1 MRARRLLEDKED
13 KKWEI
18 KLKIADEWAEASK
31 LDVDDDEEFD
41 QFKTILLP
49 KIRKFYKRMKT
60 FMEAKPNA
68 LRALKKILIE
78 LNNTKDALEWD
89 HYWEH
94 FFLWADEHNVY
105 IEVPRDKKKGAKD
118 PKGLG
123 IEREVD
129 IDSMV

>member
-1 MRARRLLEDKED
+1 MRARRLLEDKEE

-18 KLKIADEWAEASK
+18 KLKIADEWAEASQ

-41 QFKTILLP
+41 QFKSILLP

-60 FMEAKPNA
+60 FMESKPNT
-68 LRALKKILIE
+68 LRALKRITIE

-94 FFLWADEHNVY
+94 FFKWADKHNVY
-105 IEVPRDKKKGAKD
+105 IDVPRDCKKKSKD

-123 IEREVD
+123 IENEVD
-129 IDSMV
+129 IDSM